1 MQNSQGVQL
10 AGYER
15 LVEVLRKVPPTL
27 VRQVDERAAIF
38 VSGME
43 AMSRMQSNA
52 ADQTMTRPG
61 A

>member
-1 MQNSQGVQL
+1 MQSVQGVQL

-15 LVEVLRKVPPTL
+15 LMAVLKKVPTS
-27 VRQVDERAAIF
+27 RAQQVDERAAIF

-43 AMSRMQSNA
+43 AMARAQSPA
-52 ADQTMTRPG
+52 PERTEARPR